1 MPNKDVVRLRGC
13 LDQLVR
19 PRGCATKFFTM
30 EKLIF
35 ADVEVTMEK
44 LIFADVEVIME
55 KLIFADVEVIPPL
68 ARVKRTVQTISCHKG
83 SAWKEA
89 KRVTRL
95 PGINSP
101 RRVCPVDPPKRRALK
116 PRC

>member
-1 MPNKDVVRLRGC
+1 
-13 LDQLVR
+13 
-19 PRGCATKFFTM
+19 M

-35 ADVEVTMEK
+35 ADAEVTMEK

-68 ARVKRTVQTISCHKG
+68 ARVKRTVQTISCHGG

-89 KRVTRL
+89 KRASRF
-95 PGINSP
+95 PGNSP
-101 RRVCPVDPPKRRALK
+101 PERYAPVGPPDRRTQK
-116 PRC
+116 PWYE